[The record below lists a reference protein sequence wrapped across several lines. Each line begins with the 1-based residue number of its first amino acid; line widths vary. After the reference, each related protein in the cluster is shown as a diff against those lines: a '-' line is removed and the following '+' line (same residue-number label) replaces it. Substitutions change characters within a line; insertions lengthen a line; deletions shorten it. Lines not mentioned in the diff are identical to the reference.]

1 MTIIDSTNTD
11 ATDPP
16 KSDAQQVASNASTA
30 DPNKSKHSLT
40 NENEDTSNST
50 PESDSLANSKQTQI
64 SNSTQSS
71 SSSPLQYIGESD
83 PVTPLET
90 SDAFPGSLSSPQPTG
105 DSETGSKA
113 ISDSS
118 LSTENLTPQSF
129 DSPQSPSAS
138 SSVETLAKSKD
149 PVFTSPQLTSDSETG
164 PKAASDS
171 SLSTEN
177 LTPQSL
183 DLPQSCSAS
192 PSIETSTKSKDSVF
206 TSPQPTPGSETGSK
220 ATSDSSLST
229 ENLTPQ
235 SLDSPQSSS
244 ASPSVET
251 LAKSKGPVFTEMAA
265 DASSS
270 ALVSNPTSKDPVS
283 PPPGSNDPVTAVKPT
298 TKQPSLFHIVIP

>member
-118 LSTENLTPQSF
+118 LSTENLTPQS
-129 DSPQSPSAS
+129 
-138 SSVETLAKSKD
+138 
-149 PVFTSPQLTSDSETG
+149 
-164 PKAASDS
+164 
-171 SLSTEN
+171 
-177 LTPQSL
+177 
-183 DLPQSCSAS
+183 
-192 PSIETSTKSKDSVF
+192 
-206 TSPQPTPGSETGSK
+206 
-220 ATSDSSLST
+220 
-229 ENLTPQ
+229 
-235 SLDSPQSSS
+235 LDSPQSSS